1 MKVIYLIQPSGVLD
15 GPVELPVVP
24 GLGVQMPFNALELSN
39 VLPPARA
46 GHTWCA
52 VDGVPVELA
61 DLRGDVYDT
70 TTGAPSQFDQLGEL
84 PEGLTNMPRPSPTH
98 RWQGGAWVQDLT
110 ILHAAKNLEINK
122 QCEGAI
128 TAGFWSPALGTRHFY
143 SSQLDDQLN
152 LTGVILGGLDSPY
165 ACRDEQGF
173 KDFRLHT
180 VAQVRRVGDDFT
192 LFKLQLLQRANELK
206 QQLDLALAAGDCDAL
221 VAVTWSDSQP

>member
-1 MKVIYLIQPSGVLD
+1 MTVIYLIQKSGVLE

-24 GLGVQMPFNALELSN
+24 GLGVQMPFNAVELAS

-52 VDGVPVELA
+52 VKSAPVELP
-61 DLRGDVYDT
+61 DLRGEVYDT
-70 TTGAPSQFDQLGEL
+70 TTGAASQFDQLGEL
-84 PEGLTNMPRPSPTH
+84 PAGLTHIPRPSPTH
-98 RWQGGAWVQDLT
+98 SWEAGAWVEEASA
-110 ILHAAKNLEINK
+110 LHTAKTVEING

-128 TAGFWSPALGTRHFY
+128 TAGFWSSALGARHFY

-152 LTGVILGGLDSPY
+152 LTGVILGGLDSLY

-173 KDFRLHT
+173 KDFRPHT

-192 LFKLQLLQRANELK
+192 VFKLQLLQRANNLK
-206 QQLDLALAAGDCDAL
+206 QRLDLALAAGDCDAL
-221 VAVTWSDSQP
+221 AAVTWSDAQL